1 LQWSDELCFKLRGK
15 ILMMVGLDSV
25 PQRVCFKCTPEKF
38 AGLVEHEGIIPAP
51 YVGRC
56 KWVMVK
62 ERLRCGT
69 LNSKT

>member
-1 LQWSDELCFKLRGK
+1 
-15 ILMMVGLDSV
+15 MMVGLDSV